1 MILTKCIQF
10 FHQVFKAL
18 FDIVLSLDHDHDHDR
33 EIKTAANNV
42 NFNHSTAKKLKKI
55 GNVTVLLA
63 KFSSVL
69 F

>member
-18 FDIVLSLDHDHDHDR
+18 FDIVLSLDHDHDR
-33 EIKTAANNV
+33 EIKTAPNNV